1 MKLFN
6 FNIFENIL
14 VFLSPELFI
23 LYFIILSLSFF
34 LYIYSVKSFFFPK
47 LLKGAFI
54 LSLFVVIILF
64 NLVLNFLNI
73 EFIILNNHFIVNNY
87 CLLFKLLILFAFF
100 LFLLISFFYFID
112 ENSIVY
118 EYTLVLWLSFL
129 SLFVLISS
137 NDFLLLFLALELQGL
152 SAYVLTTAK
161 IKSNY
166 STEAGLKYFT
176 LNSYATGLALF
187 GISLLYGIT
196 GTTNFTDLQ
205 EFFALDVLN
214 TSMFNIAC
222 VSILLIMTSLFFKL
236 TAAPF
241 HFWAVD
247 VYEGSPSGTM
257 FFFFI
262 VPKIAILQL
271 LFNLTLGIFFPFS
284 EIILYFFLI
293 SIIASVIVGAFGAL
307 FELKVKRLLVYSGI
321 SNVGFLLINY
331 FLFAFYGIEALFFY
345 LIIYIIVQCSFFIV
359 FFVVKR
365 YNFDN
370 SFSKIKYIEDFISLV
385 FANPLLAFI
394 LTVSIFS
401 LSGIPPLAGFFT
413 KLLVFF
419 NIIKSN
425 LLLFAFILI
434 FLNFASYIYY
444 VRFIRTIILDN
455 FFGSYNWHFFKPLAW
470 VSCYLIFIFF
480 VLNLIFFIFGLSLL
494 SVLKFFLIYAC
505 II

>member
-1 MKLFN
+1 MNLFN
-6 FNIFENIL
+6 FNIFENVL
-14 VFLSPELFI
+14 VFLSPEIFI
-23 LYFIILSLSFF
+23 LYFIILSLLFF
-34 LYIYSVKSFFFPK
+34 LSIYSTQQFFFPR
-47 LLKGAFI
+47 LLNGIFI
-54 LSLFVVIILF
+54 ISLFVVTITF

-87 CLLFKLLILFAFF
+87 CLFFKFLILFAFF
-100 LFLLISFFYFID
+100 LYLLVSYFYFIE

-118 EYTLVLWLSFL
+118 EYNIILWLSFL
-129 SLFVLISS
+129 SLFLLVSS
-137 NDFLLLFLALELQGL
+137 NDFLFLFLSLELQGL

-161 IKSNY
+161 IKNNY

-196 GTTNFTDLQ
+196 GTTNFNDFK
-205 EFFALDVLN
+205 EFFALNVLN
-214 TSMFNIAC
+214 DSLFSIAS
-222 VSILLIMTSLFFKL
+222 VSILLIFTALFFKL

-241 HFWAVD
+241 HFWAID

-271 LFNLTLGIFFPFS
+271 IFNLTLTIFFPFS
-284 EIILYFFLI
+284 EIILYFYCI
-293 SIIASVIVGAFGAL
+293 SISASVLIGAFGAL

-345 LIIYIIVQCSFFIV
+345 LIIYIIVQCSFFII

-370 SFSKIKYIEDFISLV
+370 SFSKVKYIEDFISLL
-385 FANPLLAFI
+385 FANPVLAFL
-394 LTVSIFS
+394 LTISIFS

-419 NIIKSN
+419 NLVKSD
-425 LLLFAFILI
+425 LWLFAFILI
-434 FLNFASYIYY
+434 FMNFASYIYY
-444 VRFIRTIILDN
+444 VRFVRTIILDN
-455 FFGSYNWHFFKPLAW
+455 FFSNYNWHFFKPLAW
-470 VSCYLIFIFF
+470 FSCFLIFIFF
-480 VLNLIFFIFGLSLL
+480 LLNVIFFVFGLSFL
-494 SVLKFFLIYAC
+494 SILKFFLMYAC